1 MRVLAINQFY
11 PPDHAATS
19 QLLGELCEDLVRAG
33 DEVTVVASQGTYLGT
48 DRLPAREERAG
59 VHVVRPWATSL
70 GKATKLHRMADY
82 LSFWATGILAVALA
96 ARPDVILTLTTPP
109 MIAAGAVSV
118 GALRGVPVVSWV
130 QDVYPEVAAAF
141 GVLPESARA
150 YRALH
155 ALAAA
160 THRGTTRVVALSDGM
175 AERLARQGAA
185 PERLRVVQ
193 NWADGSL
200 IRPIPRADNPFRA
213 EHGLQ
218 DRFVLMYSGNLG
230 EGHDVAT
237 FVEAARLLRQERP
250 EVLLLFVGEG
260 SRKVEAERLA
270 RGLDNVRF
278 LPYQPKERLAESL
291 SGADVHLISLR
302 ADLDGL
308 LVPSK
313 LYGALASGRPLCYV
327 GPAGCEV
334 ARVIRRARLGWEGRT
349 GDARGLADAVIGLAD
364 PERWASAGGAAR
376 ALFDAEFNRPHAVRR
391 WREVLSEAAAAGSV
405 TQRTFGRMSRAA
417 RSTEPVSWRR

>member
-19 QLLGELCEDLVRAG
+19 QLLGELCEDLVRSG
-33 DEVTVVASQGTYLGT
+33 DAVSVIASQGTYLGT
-48 DRLPAREERAG
+48 ERLPARELREG
-59 VHVVRPWATSL
+59 VQVVRPWATSL
-70 GKATKLHRMADY
+70 GKATKLHRMSDY
-82 LSFWATGILAVALA
+82 LSFWATGILAVARA
-96 ARPDVILTLTTPP
+96 ERPDVILTLTTPP

-118 GALRGVPVVSWV
+118 GALRGIPVVSWV

-141 GVLPESARA
+141 GVVSETAPV

-160 THRGTTRVVALSDGM
+160 THRGTTRIVALSDGM
-175 AERLARQGAA
+175 AARLARQGAA

-193 NWADGSL
+193 NWADGRL
-200 IRPIPRADNPFRA
+200 IRPIAHGENPFRA
-213 EHGLQ
+213 EHGLA
-218 DRFVLMYSGNLG
+218 DRFVLTYSGNLG

-237 FVEAARLLRQERP
+237 FVEAARLLRQTRP
-250 EVLLLFVGEG
+250 EALLLFVGEG
-260 SRKVEAERLA
+260 SRKGEAERLA

-291 SGADVHLISLR
+291 SAADVHLISLR

-313 LYGALASGRPLCYV
+313 LYGALASGRPICYV

-334 ARVIRRARLGWEGRT
+334 AGMIRRADLGWEGRP
-349 GDARGLADAVIGLAD
+349 GDASALAGAVVRLAE
-364 PERWASAGGAAR
+364 PERWASAGRAAR
-376 ALFDAEFNRPHAVRR
+376 ALFDAEFDRPHAVRR
-391 WREVLSEAAAAGSV
+391 WRQVLAEAAELGPA
-405 TQRTFGRMSRAA
+405 RKRPFGRMSRAS
-417 RSTEPVSWRR
+417 RSTESVSWRR

>member
-33 DEVTVVASQGTYLGT
+33 DKVTVVASQGTYLGT
-48 DRLPAREERAG
+48 ERLPAREERAG

-70 GKATKLHRMADY
+70 GKATKLHRMSDY
-82 LSFWATGILAVALA
+82 LSFWATGILAVARA
-96 ARPDVILTLTTPP
+96 QRPEVILTLTTPP

-118 GALRGVPVVSWV
+118 GALRGVPVVCWV

-141 GVLPESARA
+141 GVLPETARA

-160 THRGTTRVVALSDGM
+160 THQGTTRVVALSDGM
-175 AERLARQGAA
+175 AERLVGQRA
-185 PERLRVVQ
+185 PRERLRVVQ
-193 NWADGSL
+193 NWADGRM
-200 IRPIPRADNPFRA
+200 IRPIPHSENPFRA
-213 EHGLQ
+213 EHGLLE
-218 DRFVLMYSGNLG
+218 RFVLMYSGNIG

-237 FVEAARLLRQERP
+237 FVDAARRLRQQRP

-260 SRKVEAERLA
+260 SRKKEAERLA
-270 RGLDNVRF
+270 RGMDNVRF

-291 SGADVHLISLR
+291 SAADLHLISLR
-302 ADLDGL
+302 AELDGL

-327 GPAGCEV
+327 GPPGCEV
-334 ARVIRRARLGWEGRT
+334 ARVIRGGELGWEGRP
-349 GDARGLADAVIGLAD
+349 GDAQGLADAVLRLAE
-364 PERWASAGGAAR
+364 PGRWVGAGRAAR
-376 ALFDAEFNRPHAVRR
+376 ALFEAEFDRPHAVRR
-391 WREVLSEAAAAGSV
+391 WRGVLAEAAG
-405 TQRTFGRMSRAA
+405 A
-417 RSTEPVSWRR
+417 RHPRPH